1 MEIRKEESNVQN
13 AQLSMQE
20 LYGKT
25 QEPPHKKAL
34 LTENMQYSDRERIHA
49 YWLSRVD
56 GIGAV
61 TAAKLYESCG
71 SKELWQA
78 GRCFPCRKK
87 PDELPQSEIRR
98 DH

>member
-1 MEIRKEESNVQN
+1 MEIGKEESNVQN

-25 QEPPHKKAL
+25 QEPSHKNVL

-61 TAAKLYESCG
+61 TAAKLYES
-71 SKELWQA
+71 
-78 GRCFPCRKK
+78 
-87 PDELPQSEIRR
+87 
-98 DH
+98 

>member
-1 MEIRKEESNVQN
+1 MEIGKEESNVQN

-25 QEPPHKKAL
+25 QEPPHKKVP

-71 SKELWQA
+71 SFEGIYERVLYN
-78 GRCFPCRKK
+78 RKK
-87 PDELPQSEIRR
+87 LLLLIQHIGSNPLN
-98 DH
+98 